1 MKYKA
6 AIFDLDGTLLNTL
19 EDLADAVNVA
29 LDKNGMPVRT
39 LEEVRQF
46 VGNGIVN
53 LMERAVPMGKDNP
66 AFEQALQD
74 FKQYYGEHCNDK
86 TDLYPGIEN
95 ILHRLKQSGVRMAI
109 VSNKADFAVR
119 ELSPLYFEGVIEVA
133 FGENE
138 AAGIRRKPAPDMVLK
153 ALEALHCTVQD
164 AVYIG
169 DSDVDLATAR
179 AAGMPCIG
187 VSWGFRGRT
196 FLEQQG
202 ADAIID
208 EPEQL
213 ENFFYN

>member
-213 ENFFYN
+213 ENFFL